1 MAARE
6 PRWEDDDEQ
15 LVADL
20 VLLGLTRN
28 EARLYLAAEGRPPL
42 RAAELAELAGVTRTK
57 AYAALD
63 QLAGRGMVSRQP
75 GRVARFEAAD
85 PRLVARQLRQR
96 GVEDQAMLVADT
108 GALVAD
114 LFARYYAAPASGDP
128 FDFVELI
135 RHGAAARAR
144 REAIAA
150 GANAEVLVA
159 HVPDP
164 AGAWPPAVDPASRH
178 EGVRRRSL
186 YELGALDDPGF
197 RAGVAEREARGEE
210 LRFARRVAVGLCV
223 VDRRTSVIS
232 LEGDGVASGP
242 GTWLVLEHP
251 GLSTTIGDA
260 FDVAWAL
267 ARPSPA

>member
-1 MAARE
+1 MAAGE

-63 QLAGRGMVSRQP
+63 QLVRKGMASRQP
-75 GRVARFEAAD
+75 GRVALFEAAD

-128 FDFVELI
+128 FDLVELV

-144 REAIAA
+144 REAVAA
-150 GANAEVLVA
+150 GASDEVLLACVPGTAGAVA
-159 HVPDP
+159 PAADP
-164 AGAWPPAVDPASRH
+164 AGQR

-186 YELGALDDPGF
+186 HALAALDAPGF
-197 RAGVAEREARGEE
+197 RARLAERQARGEE
-210 LRFARRVAVGLCV
+210 LRFAPRVAVDFCV
-223 VDRRTSVIS
+223 VDRRTSVIG
-232 LEGDGVASGP
+232 LDGDEDGP

-251 GLSTTIGDA
+251 GLSATIGDA
-260 FDVAWAL
+260 FDAVWAL
-267 ARPSPA
+267 ARPAPA

>member
-6 PRWEDDDEQ
+6 PRWDDDEQ

-20 VLLGLTRN
+20 VVLGLTRN

-57 AYAALD
+57 AYAALG
-63 QLAGRGMVSRQP
+63 QLARRGMVRRRP
-75 GRVARFEAAD
+75 GRVALFEAAD

-108 GALVAD
+108 GALVAG

-128 FDFVELI
+128 FDFVELV

-144 REAIAA
+144 REAVAA
-150 GANAEVLVA
+150 GAGSEVLLADRPGPAGAAPPPV
-159 HVPDP
+159 DP
-164 AGAWPPAVDPASRH
+164 AGQR
-178 EGVRRRSL
+178 EGIRRRSL
-186 YELGALDDPGF
+186 YPLAALDDPGF
-197 RAGVAEREARGEE
+197 RARAAEREARGEQ
-210 LRFARRVAVGLCV
+210 LRFAPRVAVGLCV
-223 VDRRTSVIS
+223 VDRRTSVIG
-232 LEGDGVASGP
+232 LAGEEADGP

-251 GLSTTIGDA
+251 GLSATIADA
-260 FDVAWAL
+260 FDAAWAL
-267 ARPSPA
+267 ARPAPA